1 MTIRLAIWIRSLDHY
16 SSIHACIIRAQ
27 VAGFLFPSYSVPR
40 PNATRKSR
48 AVAGA
53 GAQGR
58 TRAGNSYSS
67 RFRWIHRWIA
77 RLGAARRCE
86 AVVGDVIAPPTSN
99 NHIDPTLFFS
109 PHAQHTDA
117 IASKAKS
124 SLIWT
129 VFCVGIHGA
138 TTPSSTRSST
148 LRLRVGSHQLVVPLA
163 AGLEMR
169 WDQITPR
176 GWVAVPAFMSWQSS
190 DTKY

>member
-129 VFCVGIHGA
+129 VFCVGDSRRHDAQQHKEQHFAPPRGVA
-138 TTPSSTRSST
+138 SVSSTTCCRP
-148 LRLRVGSHQLVVPLA
+148 RD
-163 AGLEMR
+163 EMR
-169 WDQITPR
+169 SDHPPR
-176 GWVAVPAFMSWQSS
+176 MSRCSCFHVLTVKW
-190 DTKY
+190 Y